1 MINLMRTD
9 RKIREFSK
17 CVVSAMV
24 LLWFVGA
31 LYGGIIV
38 WRSGYGLES
47 LLQYIS
53 APVVGGILGYM
64 VKAAFENR
72 EKLKR
77 AADQEPALKG
87 EDHP

>member
-72 EKLKR
+72 EKIKR

>member
-38 WRSGYGLES
+38 WRSGYGLEA

-53 APVVGGILGYM
+53 APVMGGILGYM

-72 EKLKR
+72 EKIRR
-77 AADQEPALKG
+77 ASNEKPSQNG
-87 EDHP
+87 EEHP

>member
-1 MINLMRTD
+1 MINLMRTN

-24 LLWFVGA
+24 LLWFAGA

-72 EKLKR
+72 EKIKR
-77 AADQEPALKG
+77 AADQNPAQKG

>member
-1 MINLMRTD
+1 MTNPMRTD

-17 CVVSAMV
+17 RVVSAMV

-38 WRSGYGLES
+38 WRSGYGLEA

-53 APVVGGILGYM
+53 APVMGGILGYM

-72 EKLKR
+72 EKIKR